1 MQFEEYKEYSNKVF
15 FFKGWVVRSTTV
27 LALITALLAG
37 CETPEQQVSVPEQNN
52 VSTEEIAE
60 NTNQYIGQTVT
71 VRSEPIEKISPS
83 TFTIEDD
90 QFFGS
95 EPILVVNATGQPFVF
110 PEDDTDIQITG
121 EVRNFVFADVER
133 EYNLGLEENAY
144 VDYENQ
150 PALIAQSLAIAPEP
164 GELTTDPEQYYG
176 RPIAVTG
183 EVEEIQG
190 ANAFT
195 LDEERLFGGEDLL
208 VLRSTP
214 AVNQPVI
221 QDGEKVAVT
230 GVLRPF
236 VVADLER
243 DYDFTWDAGIEQQLE
258 AEYSNKPVLVA
269 EDVYPSAIPDTGNIY
284 PSADPDSNQ

>member
-1 MQFEEYKEYSNKVF
+1 MQFKPSKTNSLKPSF
-15 FFKGWVVRSTTV
+15 TKRWVARSTMAV
-27 LALITALLAG
+27 ALMTALLAG
-37 CETPEQQVSVPEQNN
+37 CGTPEPQASVSDQTN
-52 VSTEEIAE
+52 VSTEEVAE

-95 EPILVVNATGQPFVF
+95 QPILVVNASGQPFVF
-110 PEDDTDIQITG
+110 PEDGTDVQVTG
-121 EVRNFVFADVER
+121 EVRNFVIADVER
-133 EYNLGLEENAY
+133 EYNLGLDAKAY
-144 VDYENQ
+144 AEYENQ
-150 PALIAQSLAIAPEP
+150 PAIIAQSIAAAPEP
-164 GELTTDPEQYYG
+164 GELTSDPEQYYNK
-176 RPIAVTG
+176 PIAVTG

-195 LDEERLFGGEDLL
+195 LEEEQLFGGQDLL
-208 VLRSTP
+208 VLRVAPATTTP
-214 AVNQPVI
+214 AI

-243 DYDFTWDAGIEQQLE
+243 DYEFNWDAGVQQQLE
-258 AEYSNKPVLVA
+258 AEYREKPVLIA
-269 EDVYPSAIPDTGNIY
+269 ENVYPSAIPDNV
-284 PSADPDSNQ
+284 Q